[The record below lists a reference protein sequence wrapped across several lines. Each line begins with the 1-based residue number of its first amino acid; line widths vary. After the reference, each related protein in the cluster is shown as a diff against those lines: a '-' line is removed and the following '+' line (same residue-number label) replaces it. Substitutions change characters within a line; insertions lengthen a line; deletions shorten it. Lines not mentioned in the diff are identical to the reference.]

1 METDEANDKI
11 IIYLATE
18 MAKDVYYVV
27 KAKFYGNM
35 THDKGFY
42 YTYYDDVNDPSD
54 ANEVNFTTHTK
65 YFAATFLEPKSARQ
79 LFPCFDGD
87 YEKAFLNFFFIELLT
102 VDHIFRTP
110 FDVTVSRREDMTT
123 ESSPDLEDKEV
134 IM

>member
-1 METDEANDKI
+1 MDVEIDESNDKV
-11 IIYLATE
+11 IIYLATD

-42 YTYYDDVNDPSD
+42 YTYYDDVNDPMD
-54 ANEVNFTTHTK
+54 AEKENFTTYRK
-65 YFAATFLEPKSARQ
+65 YFSTAFLEVNNARR
-79 LFPCFDGD
+79 LYPCFD
-87 YEKAFLNFFFIELLT
+87 
-102 VDHIFRTP
+102 DHVFRTP
-110 FDVTVSRREDMTT
+110 FDITVSRREDFTS

>member
-42 YTYYDDVNDPSD
+42 YTYYDDVNDPAD
-54 ANEVNFTTHTK
+54 AEEANFTTNTK

-79 LFPCFDGD
+79 LFPCFDG
-87 YEKAFLNFFFIELLT
+87 
-102 VDHIFRTP
+102 
-110 FDVTVSRREDMTT
+110 
-123 ESSPDLEDKEV
+123 ESLAD
-134 IM
+134 

>member
-1 METDEANDKI
+1 MTAYDVNIFQDNENFAPIRIIDVEKDEANDKI

-42 YTYYDDVNDPSD
+42 YTYYDDVNDPAEAEE
-54 ANEVNFTTHTK
+54 ANYTRTTK

-79 LFPCFDGD
+79 LFPCFDG
-87 YEKAFLNFFFIELLT
+87 KL
-102 VDHIFRTP
+102 
-110 FDVTVSRREDMTT
+110 
-123 ESSPDLEDKEV
+123 V
-134 IM
+134 IC

>member
-1 METDEANDKI
+1 
-11 IIYLATE
+11 

-27 KAKFYGNM
+27 KTKFYGNM

-42 YTYYDDVNDPSD
+42 YTYYDDVNDPAD
-54 ANEVNFTTHTK
+54 ADTVNYTTSTK
-65 YFAATFLEPKSARQ
+65 YFAATFIEPKSARQ
-79 LFPCFDGD
+79 LFPCFDGKNEFFAWQSSGF
-87 YEKAFLNFFFIELLT
+87 YENLLI
-102 VDHIFRTP
+102 DHIFRTP